1 MISRFY
7 VGFVHIGSDWGSVE
21 ALVFF
26 FSLLLLAEVDSS
38 ATILFNAFEVKKDLF
53 WSKVLLGFSYKT
65 ISTSFLYLTLEL
77 L

>member
-1 MISRFY
+1 MQQSYSMRLRLKRQVNFSSFFRFLLFSKGFFFFVGLIVDW
-7 VGFVHIGSDWGSVE
+7 VGFH
-21 ALVFF
+21 LQ
-26 FSLLLLAEVDSS
+26 
-38 ATILFNAFEVKKDLF
+38 DLF